1 MGTAKATRA
10 ADKSQVCRRL
20 VQALQKLYG
29 KSVPQIQLP
38 VLETMLFAVCL
49 EDSRWD
55 QAEAG
60 LKRLIASFFDL
71 NEIRV
76 SSGPCCGM
84 SLRGRM
90 PSNSRSCDG

>member
-38 VLETMLFAVCL
+38 VLETMLLQCVW
-49 EDSRWD
+49 RTV
-55 QAEAG
+55 AG
-60 LKRLIASFFDL
+60 TR
-71 NEIRV
+71 RRP
-76 SSGPCCGM
+76 G
-84 SLRGRM
+84 
-90 PSNSRSCDG
+90 